1 MSSPRISTQSTL
13 GNRCGH
19 LLGGHRPGVPGFDH
33 TTYRRRWDFRQQHYS
48 AVGMHE
54 ELNPITRPQPK
65 MFTDRFRDG
74 GLALDGDRG
83 FHLFP
88 PLHIS
93 KCNTTAT
100 VCTSSQGVSPS
111 VLHPSRLVQGLLSV
125 DRLRSPRAMI
135 SPTLRVIKTFLLGS
149 QDRHT
154 GRTLPKA
161 QVMDSS
167 IDSGEDDC
175 WNVRLKPT

>member
-1 MSSPRISTQSTL
+1 RHTRWPRDWSSDVCSSDL
-13 GNRCGH
+13 
-19 LLGGHRPGVPGFDH
+19 
-33 TTYRRRWDFRQQHYS
+33 
-48 AVGMHE
+48 
-54 ELNPITRPQPK
+54 
-65 MFTDRFRDG
+65 
-74 GLALDGDRG
+74 LALDGDRG

-135 SPTLRVIKTFLLGS
+135 SPTLRRSEERRVG
-149 QDRHT
+149 T
-154 GRTLPKA
+154 GCR
-161 QVMDSS
+161 SR
-167 IDSGEDDC
+167 
-175 WNVRLKPT
+175 W